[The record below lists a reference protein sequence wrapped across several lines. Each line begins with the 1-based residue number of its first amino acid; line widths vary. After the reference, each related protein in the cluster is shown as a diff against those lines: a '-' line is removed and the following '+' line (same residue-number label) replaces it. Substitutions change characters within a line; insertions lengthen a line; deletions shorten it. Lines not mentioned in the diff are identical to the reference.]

1 MFEDSVVDFFES
13 TDTDGDGLIDYDDF
27 YNVSQ
32 FRWRLLP
39 YQ

>member
-13 TDTDGDGLIDYDDF
+13 ADTDGDGVIDYEDF

-32 FRWRLLP
+32 LFSH
-39 YQ
+39 